1 MIKRTLALIMAT
13 AVLVPCLLSPIVGAV
28 TISYTADSGGES
40 VSISENYV
48 VDNTVT
54 VKEST
59 DISFGNLQV
68 DQERTVEGTGNA
80 DLKQTIT
87 GKPEEETGY
96 SVENDITFK
105 CNGTID
111 AETYTVAT
119 ADTLHA
125 DQSVSATGDVEL
137 HLECEQGDNKAG
149 HYATVESGTLNS
161 KSGF

>member
-1 MIKRTLALIMAT
+1 MAT
-13 AVLVPCLLSPIVGAV
+13 AVLVLCFLSPFTGAV

-40 VSISENYV
+40 VSISENYD

-68 DQERTVEGTGNA
+68 DQKRTVEGTGNA

-87 GKPEEETGY
+87 CKSEAGTGY
-96 SVENDITFK
+96 SVENDIQF
-105 CNGTID
+105 NGTID
-111 AETYTVAT
+111 AETHTAAT

-125 DQSVSATGDVEL
+125 DQSVSATGDAEL
-137 HLECEQGDNKAG
+137 HLEGEEGDNKAG
-149 HYATVESGTLNS
+149 HYASVERGTLNS